1 MVEIV
6 LTYEDV
12 GSGPAVLLVHGHP
25 FDRSMWAPQL
35 AALPALGYRAIA
47 PDLRGYGESPVT
59 PGTVPFSR
67 HIDDLVDL
75 LDYVDVAR
83 PVLCGLSMG
92 GQLVMEFHRVYPDRV
107 RALVLADTTPHPETP
122 ESRRNRLAMADQLDR
137 EGMQGYADDVIWK
150 MVSPDNPEV
159 GAVVLPMMAAA
170 PAAGA
175 AAAQRGRAD
184 RPDYLPSLRAAT
196 VPGLVV
202 VGSDDEFTPVP
213 VAQETADALP
223 DGKLLVVEGAAHM
236 PNLERPE
243 VFNAALAEF
252 LASLPG

>member
-1 MVEIV
+1 M

-12 GSGPAVLLVHGHP
+12 GSGPPVLLVHGHP

-35 AALPALGYRAIA
+35 MALPALGYRAIA

-59 PGTVPFSR
+59 PGHVPFSA
-67 HIDDLVDL
+67 HIDDLVEL
-75 LDYVDVAR
+75 LDALDVGRA
-83 PVLCGLSMG
+83 VLCGLSMG
-92 GQLVMEFHRVYPDRV
+92 GQLVMEFHRVHPDRV
-107 RALVLADTTPHPETP
+107 TGLVLADTTPHPETE

-137 EGMQGYADDVIWK
+137 EGMVGYADDVIWK
-150 MVSPDNPEV
+150 MVSPTNPEV

-184 RPDYLPSLRAAT
+184 RPDYLPSLRAAA

-202 VGSDDEFTPVP
+202 VGAEDEFTPVP
-213 VAQETADALP
+213 VAEETAAALP
-223 DGKLLVVEGAAHM
+223 DGTLVVVDGAAHM
-236 PNLERPE
+236 PNLERPD
-243 VFNAALAEF
+243 VFNAALADF
-252 LASLPG
+252 LGSLPH